1 MRLVNSMLSMAAL
14 AIVAGSCNSVDFQ
27 KTKGGMPY
35 KLFEGKKD
43 GQKVQAG
50 NYIKVNLTQ
59 KLNDSLLF
67 STYESMPYY
76 FQVSDQTQ
84 PYDVTEVIP
93 TLKEGDSVYAVQ
105 AIDTF
110 MARNPGMVP
119 PQFKKG
125 DKIITTLKVLGVYK
139 TPEEYKQAEDKDRA
153 AMVQN
158 EEAAVKNYLAKNN
171 IQAQRVGTGTY
182 VQILQPGQGPKIT
195 DGNFVT
201 LMYKGSTFGGKVFDT
216 NMDSSFHHTEP
227 LPMVVGGT
235 GMIKGFDEGLH
246 ELSKGA
252 KAKLYIPSM
261 LAYGPQPPSPDIKP
275 FENLIFEIEVLDVKD
290 KAPAQN
296 NMPQQP
302 KIDTSARH

>member
-1 MRLVNSMLSMAAL
+1 MAAL
-14 AIVAGSCNSVDFQ
+14 AVMAGSCNSVDFQ

-43 GQKVQAG
+43 GKKIEAG
-50 NYIKVNLTQ
+50 NYIKVNFRQ
-59 KLNDSLLF
+59 KLNDSVLF
-67 STYESMPYY
+67 STYESMPLYTP
-76 FQVSDQTQ
+76 VPEQTR
-84 PYDVTEVIP
+84 PYDITEVLP

-110 MARNPGMVP
+110 MAQNPGMLP

-125 DKIITTLKVLGVYK
+125 DKLITTVKVLGVYK
-139 TPEEYKQAEDKDRA
+139 TPEEAKQAEEKDRA
-153 AMVQN
+153 AMVQK
-158 EEAAVKNYLAKNN
+158 EDAEVKNYLSKNN
-171 IQAQRVGTGTY
+171 IQAQRVGSGTY

-195 DGNFVT
+195 DGNFVS

-216 NMDSSFHHTEP
+216 NMDSSFHHTDP
-227 LPMVVGGT
+227 LTTVVGSQ

-290 KAPAQN
+290 KAPAQSN
-296 NMPQQP
+296 IPQQP
-302 KIDTSARH
+302 QRDNSAKH